1 MIESEMQTL
10 TERIGRIENI
20 AGPVVECS
28 GIPGVRMYEVV
39 RVGNQQLI
47 GEVIEVG
54 EEEFTAQVYEETSG
68 VAPGEPVHA
77 TRDSLSVELGPG
89 LLGSIYDG
97 IQRPLPDLRE
107 ISGDFMKRGLSVEG
121 LNKEKKW
128 QFTPSLKAGDS
139 VEPGDIIGDVPE
151 TGIITSKIL
160 IPVGVKGEIIEI
172 VKKGEYTVNETIC
185 KVKDAQ
191 GDVHSVMMMQRTPVR
206 VGRPFKERVGMHTPL
221 ITGQRV
227 IDTFMPQAKGGT
239 GAIPGGFGTGK
250 CVLADTP
257 VLLEDGSLVPIR
269 ELYERLAPRGVLIED
284 SEDETLVQLKDSLSV
299 LSFDGV
305 RYSPHC
311 ATHIY
316 RGTTNHLV
324 RVTTRSGRQIT
335 ITPIHKLFR
344 FSDDAVEEVESR
356 NLEVGDYLVVP
367 RKITFPGEEVS
378 FDAYEISLDYRAADD
393 TTLDWMVDTIKG
405 LADGTTL
412 KSIAHDLDVSYD
424 VLIGFWKKKNRPTL
438 RFLKKLSIL
447 AQVSP
452 VAVGFVKKGSSSSPF
467 KIPEKMTVELAEWLG
482 LFVADGHIKGR
493 KGGIYLY
500 NKSDRI
506 LNRFAV
512 LTKSLF
518 DLEVSFGQDSSDR
531 TPFVYVRNAGLQE
544 YLHYLGIPRSKKT
557 YRVGIPATVMK
568 SRMETAVHF
577 LSGYFAGDG
586 SFSRYTVGFSTASK
600 RLYSDLSYLFT
611 RLGLLYRSRE
621 KSGSYV
627 LEIDG
632 INAVR
637 LADLFLEHGVFDY
650 EKLNP
655 LYSYQESTAMHFV
668 GSDLIP
674 LSQNILGL
682 MLQLGVDDDGHDAY
696 RKYEGIR
703 LDNYIK
709 LGETPTVG
717 TFQRMIDVL
726 REKNS
731 DVDGDFY
738 DSLNQ
743 LLEMT
748 DEVYFDPIKKIEHF
762 EEETE
767 VFDITVETVHN
778 FIGGLQPFT
787 LHNTVTLHQFAKWAD
802 AQVVVYVGCGE
813 RGNEMTEALEEWPHL
828 KDPKSGRPLMERT
841 VLIANTSNMPVAAR
855 EASIYVAV
863 TIAEY
868 FRDQGFDVAL
878 MADSTSRWA
887 EALREISGRLGQLPS
902 EEGYPA
908 YLGSRLAQFYER
920 GGRVK
925 TLGSGDRMGSV
936 TVCGAVSPPGGDF
949 SEPVTQAT
957 LRIVKVF
964 WALDKDLA
972 ARRFFPA
979 INTLTSYSLYFGTLQ
994 KWQEEN
1000 MGKDWPDLVKEALAI
1015 LQKDQE
1021 LREIV
1026 QLVGPDALPESERAI
1041 LEAAR
1046 MIKEDFLTQSALHE
1060 IDTYSPIGKT
1070 YRMLRIIIN
1079 FSKKMTEAVQL
1090 GVQVRRILEL
1100 SVLDNIARMKLSP
1113 WDSYNETMDTI
1124 ERKIDGEFQSMLQEL
1139 SESGLLH
1146 HESAQ

>member
-10 TERIGRIENI
+10 TERIGRIESI

-128 QFTPSLKAGDS
+128 QFTPSVKVGDS
-139 VEPGDIIGDVPE
+139 IEPGDIIGDVPE

-160 IPVGVKGEIIEI
+160 IPVGVKGKIIEI
-172 VKKGEYTVNETIC
+172 VKNGEYTVNETIC
-185 KVKDAQ
+185 KVKDAN

-250 CVLADTP
+250 
-257 VLLEDGSLVPIR
+257 
-269 ELYERLAPRGVLIED
+269 
-284 SEDETLVQLKDSLSV
+284 
-299 LSFDGV
+299 
-305 RYSPHC
+305 
-311 ATHIY
+311 
-316 RGTTNHLV
+316 
-324 RVTTRSGRQIT
+324 
-335 ITPIHKLFR
+335 
-344 FSDDAVEEVESR
+344 
-356 NLEVGDYLVVP
+356 
-367 RKITFPGEEVS
+367 
-378 FDAYEISLDYRAADD
+378 
-393 TTLDWMVDTIKG
+393 
-405 LADGTTL
+405 
-412 KSIAHDLDVSYD
+412 
-424 VLIGFWKKKNRPTL
+424 
-438 RFLKKLSIL
+438 
-447 AQVSP
+447 
-452 VAVGFVKKGSSSSPF
+452 
-467 KIPEKMTVELAEWLG
+467 
-482 LFVADGHIKGR
+482 
-493 KGGIYLY
+493 
-500 NKSDRI
+500 
-506 LNRFAV
+506 
-512 LTKSLF
+512 
-518 DLEVSFGQDSSDR
+518 
-531 TPFVYVRNAGLQE
+531 
-544 YLHYLGIPRSKKT
+544 
-557 YRVGIPATVMK
+557 
-568 SRMETAVHF
+568 
-577 LSGYFAGDG
+577 
-586 SFSRYTVGFSTASK
+586 
-600 RLYSDLSYLFT
+600 
-611 RLGLLYRSRE
+611 
-621 KSGSYV
+621 
-627 LEIDG
+627 
-632 INAVR
+632 
-637 LADLFLEHGVFDY
+637 
-650 EKLNP
+650 
-655 LYSYQESTAMHFV
+655 
-668 GSDLIP
+668 
-674 LSQNILGL
+674 
-682 MLQLGVDDDGHDAY
+682 
-696 RKYEGIR
+696 
-703 LDNYIK
+703 
-709 LGETPTVG
+709 
-717 TFQRMIDVL
+717 
-726 REKNS
+726 
-731 DVDGDFY
+731 
-738 DSLNQ
+738 
-743 LLEMT
+743 
-748 DEVYFDPIKKIEHF
+748 
-762 EEETE
+762 
-767 VFDITVETVHN
+767 
-778 FIGGLQPFT
+778 
-787 LHNTVTLHQFAKWAD
+787 TVTLHQFAKWAD

-1000 MGKDWPDLVKEALAI
+1000 MGKDWPYLVKEALAI

-1100 SVLDNIARMKLSP
+1100 SVLDNIARMKISP